1 MRAMSKLWHDC
12 TNYVITRNE
21 WEYVRKIVIDGVVY
35 TDNQIQ
41 SASQSRG
48 MIDGT
53 FSIGNTVSAEFEA
66 TLIPNDNPQ
75 EIKIRDK
82 VEFYVKIKT
91 ISNGDTEWFPF
102 GTFYVEDAEMD
113 GDYFKIK
120 CYDKLAYLDDDFP
133 LTSPTLSEALSEIL
147 YDSGLQLYGS
157 MSSLS
162 RLNLTLTKAD
172 KFTYREVLGYI
183 GSLNCGNWYITEDD
197 KLKLIKPGITGS
209 PVIRVG
215 KDNTKILKRKPTML
229 FDKFVV
235 KRSENKGDKFIV
247 GSGKRKFEVFNP
259 WGDLTLA
266 SDVANQLSG
275 YSIYPGDISSTEIN
289 PAVEIGDAAEVNG
302 RLVQLSLVNYNT
314 RMFLSFV
321 SPTATEKF
329 PQNLTIRDLEDR
341 VSKLEEKMDN
351 GGDNSCKTIE
361 LSDCDVLGNEI
372 TFPNRDYKTI
382 EKFENSDGY
391 CYNINKMS
399 FGDIKGK
406 KINLRLSQGYS
417 DLDRKLVMK
426 TPLDLRFTMTLN
438 QNSLNDIGDFDTSKV
453 KDMSTSFRVGDMRD
467 APTNF
472 ETLRSDSCINMSY
485 MFQSTKHRNL
495 KLSSMRTFKCKDM
508 SGMFEDVEADILDIS
523 SFNTINVENMQ
534 FMFSNAKVKSSN
546 KSTSL
551 FLTPKVID
559 FSYMFY
565 NSEWDELD
573 ISNFEFNFRYEYPDY
588 VARKYTDM
596 GSMFSG
602 AKIGKL
608 IMPTTGIYPK
618 YVNVNTGA
626 PDPIEYMFKN
636 SQIDVIDLSR
646 MSLEFERPD
655 TINEFYQYKC
665 GRSMFEG
672 SKAKTI
678 KMFEWKPNYEV
689 IYYPKTDT
697 VDGQYFYSSNTIDG
711 LNMFKDCVNLTNLDL
726 KGPLLLSNGMF
737 ANTPNLKGTIDCSLT
752 KQYYFNYIIDEI
764 EVDTNVHL
772 SESIIEGAKNGT
784 IRPFLNSGID
794 TVIVNNRATKDFIIE
809 WGINERGDGT
819 KVNVITKHPY

>member
-35 TDNQIQ
+35 TDDQIQ

-147 YDSGLQLYGS
+147 YDSGLQLYGG

-183 GSLNCGNWYITEDD
+183 GSLNCGNWYITEDN

-235 KRSENKGDKFIV
+235 KRSENKGDKFVV

-259 WGDLTLA
+259 WGDSTLA
-266 SDVANQLSG
+266 SDVANQLNG

-341 VSKLEEKMDN
+341 VSKLEEKVDN
-351 GGDNSCKTIE
+351 GGNEGPVDDSCKVVKIE
-361 LSDCDVLGNEI
+361 HLAGTNNFVIYSPILTVPPD
-372 TFPNRDYKTI
+372 TKDYYR
-382 EKFENSDGY
+382 NSNGY
-391 CYNINKMS
+391 CAIIKKDLVDYIKAQPGDPRPLSISLGDNTSETIDKKLIMKEPFDLWFS
-399 FGDIKGK
+399 FTPSRANTDFIVD
-406 KINLRLSQGYS
+406 LS
-417 DLDRKLVMK
+417 
-426 TPLDLRFTMTLN
+426 
-438 QNSLNDIGDFDTSKV
+438 
-453 KDMSTSFRVGDMRD
+453 
-467 APTNF
+467 NF
-472 ETLRSDSCINMSY
+472 ETSGVTNMKHTFSGCNYIEGFDLLEIKTNSVTNMDFMFAGVKLDVIN
-485 MFQSTKHRNL
+485 L
-495 KLSSMRTFKCKDM
+495 
-508 SGMFEDVEADILDIS
+508 S
-523 SFNTINVENMQ
+523 SFNTRKVKTMEG
-534 FMFSNAKVKSSN
+534 MFSGVITSKLDLSSFNTYSLENAKAMFKACVIKRPLS
-546 KSTSL
+546 
-551 FLTPKVID
+551 ID
-559 FSYMFY
+559 FSTKKVKTFREMFM
-565 NSEWDELD
+565 NAHIEELD
-573 ISNFEFNFRYEYPDY
+573 IRSFKFDSIWKYKYEDSIDIDGTLYRMFYGLSSKKLILPEANIQINKNHDIREMFYGCDVETIDASKLTISKSEEFIEDGRAPELFSGSESKVIKTPIFENGDYDTEIVRYEEFNSEGEVTF
-588 VARKYTDM
+588 ARDEELLFYRSKVD
-596 GSMFSG
+596 
-602 AKIGKL
+602 
-608 IMPTTGIYPK
+608 TG
-618 YVNVNTGA
+618 
-626 PDPIEYMFKN
+626 M
-636 SQIDVIDLSR
+636 
-646 MSLEFERPD
+646 
-655 TINEFYQYKC
+655 
-665 GRSMFEG
+665 
-672 SKAKTI
+672 
-678 KMFEWKPNYEV
+678 
-689 IYYPKTDT
+689 
-697 VDGQYFYSSNTIDG
+697 
-711 LNMFKDCVNLTNLDL
+711 MFKDCYNLETIEQTSSLSPNCS
-726 KGPLLLSNGMF
+726 KLLE
-737 ANTPNLKGTIDCSLT
+737 NTPNLRGTIDLSAET
-752 KQYYFNYIIDEI
+752 F
-764 EVDTNVHL
+764 TNG
-772 SESIIEGAKNGT
+772 SIGKNT
-784 IRPFLNSGID
+784 GID
-794 TVIVNNRATKDFIIE
+794 YIVARDYRSKKRMIDYGFNLRE
-809 WGINERGDGT
+809 DGT
-819 KVNVITKHPY
+819 RIPISVKYI